1 MRSATG
7 WIIGSNGHGNISAG
21 NERKGGCRD
30 RGSHTSHEMDAK
42 EISIMVDFKA
52 LVPWRDKSQTP
63 APREDY
69 HDPFLTFRREVDRM
83 FDDFFSGFGRRAIGA
98 PFGSWGAPTP
108 SMDLTENDKEIVV
121 TAEMPGL
128 DQEDFEVTVSGD
140 LLTLKGEK
148 KAEHEHRNGDAYYME
163 RRFGSFSRSVRLPF
177 EVKDE
182 KVDARYEKGLLTIR
196 LPKPADMQHQAR
208 RIEVRTA

>member
-1 MRSATG
+1 
-7 WIIGSNGHGNISAG
+7 
-21 NERKGGCRD
+21 
-30 RGSHTSHEMDAK
+30 
-42 EISIMVDFKA
+42 MVDFKA

-63 APREDY
+63 APREENQ
-69 HDPFLTFRREVDRM
+69 DPFLSFRREVDRM
-83 FDDFFSGFGRRAIGA
+83 FDDFFSGFGRQAVGS
-98 PFGSWGAPTP
+98 PFRSWATPTP

-128 DQEDFEVTVSGD
+128 DDKHFEVTVSGD

-148 KAEHEHRNGDAYYME
+148 KEEHEQRNGDAFYTE

-182 KVDARYEKGLLTIR
+182 KVDARYEKGVLTVRI
-196 LPKPADMQHQAR
+196 PKPADMQRQAR
-208 RIEVRTA
+208 RIEVRTV

>member
-1 MRSATG
+1 MD
-7 WIIGSNGHGNISAG
+7 
-21 NERKGGCRD
+21 EME
-30 RGSHTSHEMDAK
+30 TST
-42 EISIMVDFKA
+42 MVDFKA
-52 LVPWRDKSQTP
+52 LVPWRDKSQAP
-63 APREDY
+63 APREEY
-69 HDPFLTFRREVDRM
+69 HDSFLSFRREVDRM
-83 FDDFFSGFGRRAIGA
+83 FDDFFSGFGRRAV
-98 PFGSWGAPTP
+98 GSPLGTPTP

-128 DQEDFEVTVSGD
+128 DEKDFEVTVSGD

-163 RRFGSFSRSVRLPF
+163 RRFGSFLRSVRLPF

-196 LPKPADMQHQAR
+196 VPKPADMQKQAR
-208 RIEVRTA
+208 RIEVRTV